1 VELNSL
7 LKLKYLGWASGGV
20 LLILLLVLVAH
31 LLSKP
36 AAKPPAPPVVEVA
49 QVEEKELPVYGEWI
63 GTLAG
68 QVNADIRAQVTGYL
82 LTRNYKEGSYVR
94 EGQLLFQIDPR
105 PFRATLDQTK
115 GQLAQAEAQLVQNEA
130 QLATAEANQ
139 LQSQLNVDK
148 YGPLSK
154 ADAASKQDFDNS
166 NQTNHANMAQVG
178 AAKAAI
184 GVARAQI
191 QANQA
196 GVEAATINLNFT
208 TIVSPIDGIA
218 GIAQAQVG
226 DLVSTSSG
234 TLTTI
239 STLDPIRDYF
249 TVSEQEYLALRE
261 KFSSSGP
268 KRWKLQLILAD
279 GSTYPHEGDFYFADR
294 QVDQNTGAIQLAALF
309 PNPGNVL
316 RPGQYGRVRAVKQVQ
331 SNALLIPQAAVT
343 EQQGSYL
350 VDVVTSDNRV
360 DIRQVQVGER
370 TGTMWVIQK
379 GLKAGERVVVQG
391 QQGLKPGMEVQT
403 KPSNGN
409 PENVQVF
416 H

>member
-1 VELNSL
+1 MRFESFLTRKHL
-7 LKLKYLGWASGGV
+7 AWASGGV
-20 LLILLLVLVAH
+20 LLILLLVFVIHSRA
-31 LLSKP
+31 KP

-49 QVEEKELPVYGEWI
+49 QVEEKDLPVYGEWI

-94 EGQLLFQIDPR
+94 EGELLFQIDPR
-105 PFRATLDQTK
+105 PFQAAFDQAK

-130 QLATAEANQ
+130 QLGTAEANQ

-148 YGPLSK
+148 YGPLSQ
-154 ADAASKQDFDNS
+154 ADAVSKQDYDNA
-166 NQTNHANMAQVG
+166 NQTNRANKAQVE

-184 GVARAQI
+184 GSAKALI

-196 GVEAATINLNFT
+196 AVEAAAINLNFT
-208 TIVSPIDGIA
+208 RIVSPIDGIA

-226 DLVSTSSG
+226 DLVGTTSG
-234 TLTTI
+234 PLTTI

-249 TVSEQEYLALRE
+249 AVSEQAYLALRE
-261 KFSSSGP
+261 KFSGQSRKG
-268 KRWKLQLILAD
+268 WKLQLILAD
-279 GSTYPHEGDFYFADR
+279 GSTYAHQGEFYFADR

-316 RPGQYGRVRAVKQVQ
+316 RPGQYGRVRAVKEVQ
-331 SNALLIPQAAVT
+331 ANALLIPQAAVT
-343 EQQGSYL
+343 ERQGSYL
-350 VDVVTSDNRV
+350 VYVVSSDNRV
-360 DIRQVQVGER
+360 DVRQVQVGER
-370 TGTMWVIQK
+370 AGTMWAIQH

-391 QQGLKPGMEVQT
+391 QQSLKSGMEVQT
-403 KPSNGN
+403 KPFEGNG
-409 PENVQVF
+409 V
-416 H
+416 